1 MSKTDN
7 NKANRIIRKVSL
19 PDDGERLGEIFAAAK
34 KIMAADGN
42 PNQWKDGYPSLD
54 IVRSDMKKDGGFVV
68 EDDGKIVAYFAF
80 LPSPEP
86 TYAKIYDGKW
96 LDDTKP
102 YHVIH
107 RIASLPDAHGIFKS
121 IMDFCFARERNI
133 RIDTHR
139 DNRIMQHNILKHGFK
154 YCCIIH
160 LDNGDERLAY
170 QKLAEKKKISL
181 TAQIGIAL
189 VLAVIAGVLLRNQ
202 ADFVNEYI
210 KPIGTIF
217 LNLLKFIVVPLVLF
231 SIMAGIL
238 SMNDIKKVGSL
249 GLRTLIYFMV
259 TTLFAVTLGLVIP
272 SLFKG
277 ILPVIHISAE
287 TANAIEVPHL
297 TVMDQIVNMFPDNI
311 LMPLNSMA
319 MMQVIVIALFF
330 GIAMVHVGEKGEM
343 ARKVTL
349 SFNDVVGKILE
360 YIMALAPIGVFCM
373 LTPVVVDNGPAVL
386 GSYAALLA
394 LAYLCFVIHAGVV
407 YSSAVGFLGG
417 LSPIKFFKGMQ
428 PAMLFA
434 FSSDSSVA
442 TLPYTMQCTEK
453 LGVSKD
459 IGRFVLSLGATIN
472 MDGVAI
478 YLGVASV
485 FMATCCGIDL
495 SMSQYMA
502 IAFASTIASIGTPG
516 IPGGSLALM
525 AMVFASAGIPV
536 ECVAVAAGIDRIID
550 MGRTVMSVTGDASC
564 AIVMQKILAPSAP
577 DTAGQGK
584 K

>member
-1 MSKTDN
+1 M
-7 NKANRIIRKVSL
+7 
-19 PDDGERLGEIFAAAK
+19 
-34 KIMAADGN
+34 
-42 PNQWKDGYPSLD
+42 
-54 IVRSDMKKDGGFVV
+54 
-68 EDDGKIVAYFAF
+68 
-80 LPSPEP
+80 
-86 TYAKIYDGKW
+86 
-96 LDDTKP
+96 
-102 YHVIH
+102 
-107 RIASLPDAHGIFKS
+107 
-121 IMDFCFARERNI
+121 
-133 RIDTHR
+133 
-139 DNRIMQHNILKHGFK
+139 
-154 YCCIIH
+154 
-160 LDNGDERLAY
+160 
-170 QKLAEKKKISL
+170 KKISL

-189 VLAVIAGVLLRNQ
+189 VLAVIAGMLLRNQ
-202 ADFVNEYI
+202 ADFVNTYI
-210 KPIGTIF
+210 KPIGIIF

-238 SMNDIKKVGSL
+238 SMNDISKVGKL
-249 GLRTLIYFMV
+249 GLRALLYFMT
-259 TTLFAVTLGLVIP
+259 TTLFAVTLGLVVP
-272 SLFKG
+272 SLLKG
-277 ILPVIHISAE
+277 SLPLIHISTEAAAE
-287 TANAIEVPHL
+287 TIETPRL
-297 TVMDQIVNMFPDNI
+297 SVMDQIVNMFPNNI
-311 LMPLNSMA
+311 LEPVSSMA
-319 MMQVIVIALFF
+319 MMQIIVIALFF

-373 LTPVVVDNGPAVL
+373 LTPVVVENGPSVL

-394 LAYLCFVIHAGVV
+394 LAYLCFAIHAGVV
-407 YSSAVGFLGG
+407 YSSAVGILGRI
-417 LSPIKFFKGMQ
+417 SPLKFFKGMQ

-453 LGVSKD
+453 MGVNKD

-485 FMATCCGIDL
+485 FMAACCGIDL
-495 SMSQYMA
+495 TMSQYLA
-502 IAFASTIASIGTPG
+502 IAFASTVASIGTPG

-564 AIVMQKILAPSAP
+564 AVVMQRMV
-577 DTAGQGK
+577 GK
-584 K
+584 KL

>member
-1 MSKTDN
+1 
-7 NKANRIIRKVSL
+7 
-19 PDDGERLGEIFAAAK
+19 
-34 KIMAADGN
+34 
-42 PNQWKDGYPSLD
+42 
-54 IVRSDMKKDGGFVV
+54 MKK
-68 EDDGKIVAYFAF
+68 
-80 LPSPEP
+80 P
-86 TYAKIYDGKW
+86 
-96 LDDTKP
+96 
-102 YHVIH
+102 
-107 RIASLPDAHGIFKS
+107 
-121 IMDFCFARERNI
+121 
-133 RIDTHR
+133 
-139 DNRIMQHNILKHGFK
+139 
-154 YCCIIH
+154 
-160 LDNGDERLAY
+160 
-170 QKLAEKKKISL
+170 SL

-189 VLAVIAGVLLRNQ
+189 LLAVIAGVLLRNH
-202 ADFVNEYI
+202 ADFVNTYI
-210 KPIGTIF
+210 KPFGIIF

-238 SMNDIKKVGSL
+238 SMNDISKVGKL
-249 GLRTLIYFMV
+249 GIRALLYFMV
-259 TTLFAVTLGLVIP
+259 TTLFAVTLGLLVP
-272 SLFKG
+272 SLVKN
-277 ILPVIHISAE
+277 ILPVIRISAE
-287 TANAIEVPHL
+287 ASEGAIETPHFS
-297 TVMDQIVNMFPDNI
+297 VMEQIVNMFPNNI
-311 LMPLNSMA
+311 LEPVSSMA

-330 GIAMVHVGEKGEM
+330 GIAMVHIGEKGEM

-394 LAYLCFVIHAGVV
+394 LAYLCFTIHAGVV
-407 YSSAVGFLGG
+407 YATAVGLLGRINP
-417 LSPIKFFKGMQ
+417 LKFFKDLQ

-453 LGVSKD
+453 MGVGKE

-495 SMSQYMA
+495 TMSQYLA
-502 IAFASTIASIGTPG
+502 IAFASTVASIGTPG

-564 AIVMQKILAPSAP
+564 AVVMQRMV
-577 DTAGQGK
+577 GK
-584 K
+584 KL

>member
-1 MSKTDN
+1 
-7 NKANRIIRKVSL
+7 
-19 PDDGERLGEIFAAAK
+19 
-34 KIMAADGN
+34 
-42 PNQWKDGYPSLD
+42 
-54 IVRSDMKKDGGFVV
+54 MKK
-68 EDDGKIVAYFAF
+68 
-80 LPSPEP
+80 L
-86 TYAKIYDGKW
+86 
-96 LDDTKP
+96 
-102 YHVIH
+102 
-107 RIASLPDAHGIFKS
+107 
-121 IMDFCFARERNI
+121 
-133 RIDTHR
+133 
-139 DNRIMQHNILKHGFK
+139 
-154 YCCIIH
+154 
-160 LDNGDERLAY
+160 
-170 QKLAEKKKISL
+170 SL
-181 TAQIGIAL
+181 TTQIGIAL
-189 VLAVIAGVLLRNQ
+189 LLAVVAGILLRNQ
-202 ADFVNEYI
+202 ADFVNTYI
-210 KPIGTIF
+210 KPIGIIF

-238 SMNDIKKVGSL
+238 SMNDISKVGKL
-249 GLRTLIYFMV
+249 GLRALLYFMV
-259 TTLFAVTLGLVIP
+259 TTLFAVTLGLVVP
-272 SLFKG
+272 SLLKG
-277 ILPVIHISAE
+277 ILPVIHINTEAAAE
-287 TANAIEVPHL
+287 AIETPHL
-297 TVMDQIVNMFPDNI
+297 SVMDQIVNMFPNNI
-311 LMPLNSMA
+311 LEPVSSMA
-319 MMQVIVIALFF
+319 MMQIIVIALFF

-394 LAYLCFVIHAGVV
+394 LAYFCFVVHAGVV
-407 YSSAVGFLGG
+407 YASSVGLLGRINP
-417 LSPIKFFKGMQ
+417 LKFFKGMQ

-495 SMSQYMA
+495 TMSQYMA
-502 IAFASTIASIGTPG
+502 IAFASTVASIGTPG

-564 AIVMQKILAPSAP
+564 AVVMQRLV
-577 DTAGQGK
+577 GK
-584 K
+584 KM

>member
-1 MSKTDN
+1 
-7 NKANRIIRKVSL
+7 
-19 PDDGERLGEIFAAAK
+19 
-34 KIMAADGN
+34 
-42 PNQWKDGYPSLD
+42 
-54 IVRSDMKKDGGFVV
+54 MKK
-68 EDDGKIVAYFAF
+68 
-80 LPSPEP
+80 L
-86 TYAKIYDGKW
+86 
-96 LDDTKP
+96 
-102 YHVIH
+102 
-107 RIASLPDAHGIFKS
+107 
-121 IMDFCFARERNI
+121 
-133 RIDTHR
+133 
-139 DNRIMQHNILKHGFK
+139 
-154 YCCIIH
+154 
-160 LDNGDERLAY
+160 
-170 QKLAEKKKISL
+170 SL
-181 TAQIGIAL
+181 TTQIGIAL
-189 VLAVIAGVLLRNQ
+189 LLAVVAGILLRNQ
-202 ADFVNEYI
+202 ADFVNTYI
-210 KPIGTIF
+210 KPIGIIF

-238 SMNDIKKVGSL
+238 SMNDISKVGKL
-249 GLRTLIYFMV
+249 GLRALLYFMV
-259 TTLFAVTLGLVIP
+259 TTLFAVTLGLVVP
-272 SLFKG
+272 SLLKG
-277 ILPVIHISAE
+277 ILPVIHINTEAATE
-287 TANAIEVPHL
+287 AIETPHL
-297 TVMDQIVNMFPDNI
+297 SVMDQIVNMFPNNI
-311 LMPLNSMA
+311 LEPVSSMA
-319 MMQVIVIALFF
+319 MMQIIVIALFF

-394 LAYLCFVIHAGVV
+394 LAYFCFIVHAGVV
-407 YSSAVGFLGG
+407 YASAVGILGRINP
-417 LSPIKFFKGMQ
+417 LKFFKGMQ

-495 SMSQYMA
+495 TMSQYMA
-502 IAFASTIASIGTPG
+502 IAFASTVASIGTPG

-550 MGRTVMSVTGDASC
+550 MGRTVMSITGDASC
-564 AIVMQKILAPSAP
+564 AVVMQRLV
-577 DTAGQGK
+577 GK
-584 K
+584 KL

>member
-1 MSKTDN
+1 
-7 NKANRIIRKVSL
+7 
-19 PDDGERLGEIFAAAK
+19 
-34 KIMAADGN
+34 
-42 PNQWKDGYPSLD
+42 
-54 IVRSDMKKDGGFVV
+54 MKK
-68 EDDGKIVAYFAF
+68 
-80 LPSPEP
+80 P
-86 TYAKIYDGKW
+86 
-96 LDDTKP
+96 
-102 YHVIH
+102 
-107 RIASLPDAHGIFKS
+107 
-121 IMDFCFARERNI
+121 
-133 RIDTHR
+133 
-139 DNRIMQHNILKHGFK
+139 
-154 YCCIIH
+154 
-160 LDNGDERLAY
+160 
-170 QKLAEKKKISL
+170 SL

-189 VLAVIAGVLLRNQ
+189 VLAVIVGVLLRNQ
-202 ADFVNEYI
+202 TDFVNTYI
-210 KPIGTIF
+210 KPIGIIF

-238 SMNDIKKVGSL
+238 SMNDISKVGKL
-249 GLRTLIYFMV
+249 GIRAIVYFMV
-259 TTLFAVTLGLVIP
+259 TTLFAVTLGLLVP
-272 SLFKG
+272 SLVKNL
-277 ILPVIHISAE
+277 LPVIHISSEAS
-287 TANAIEVPHL
+287 AGAIETPHFS
-297 TVMDQIVNMFPDNI
+297 VMDQIVNMFPNNI
-311 LMPLNSMA
+311 LAPVSSMA

-349 SFNDVVGKILE
+349 SFNEVVGKILE

-373 LTPVVVDNGPAVL
+373 LTPVVVENGPSVL
-386 GSYAALLA
+386 GSYAALLV
-394 LAYLCFVIHAGVV
+394 LAYFCFAVHAGVV
-407 YSSAVGFLGG
+407 YASAVGLLGRINP
-417 LSPIKFFKGMQ
+417 LKFFKEMQ

-453 LGVSKD
+453 MGVSKD

-495 SMSQYMA
+495 TMSQYIA

-550 MGRTVMSVTGDASC
+550 MGRTVMSITGDASC
-564 AIVMQKILAPSAP
+564 AVVMQRLV
-577 DTAGQGK
+577 GK
-584 K
+584 KL

>member
-1 MSKTDN
+1 MK
-7 NKANRIIRKVSL
+7 I
-19 PDDGERLGEIFAAAK
+19 K
-34 KIMAADGN
+34 K
-42 PNQWKDGYPSLD
+42 L
-54 IVRSDMKKDGGFVV
+54 
-68 EDDGKIVAYFAF
+68 
-80 LPSPEP
+80 
-86 TYAKIYDGKW
+86 
-96 LDDTKP
+96 
-102 YHVIH
+102 
-107 RIASLPDAHGIFKS
+107 
-121 IMDFCFARERNI
+121 
-133 RIDTHR
+133 
-139 DNRIMQHNILKHGFK
+139 
-154 YCCIIH
+154 
-160 LDNGDERLAY
+160 
-170 QKLAEKKKISL
+170 SL

-189 VLAVIAGVLLRNQ
+189 VLAVIAGILLGNH
-202 ADFVNEYI
+202 ADFVNTYI

-238 SMNDIKKVGSL
+238 SMNDISKVGKL
-249 GLRTLIYFMV
+249 GLRALLYFMA
-259 TTLFAVTLGLVIP
+259 TTLFAVTLGLVVP
-272 SLFKG
+272 SLLKG
-277 ILPVIHISAE
+277 VLPTIHISTAATAE
-287 TANAIEVPHL
+287 TIETPHL
-297 TVMDQIVNMFPDNI
+297 SVMDQIVNMFPSNI
-311 LMPLNSMA
+311 LAPVSSMA

-349 SFNDVVGKILE
+349 SFNEVVCKILE

-386 GSYAALLA
+386 GSYAALLG
-394 LAYLCFVIHAGVV
+394 LAYLCFVLHAAVV
-407 YSSAVGFLGG
+407 YSSAVKFLGG
-417 LSPIKFFKGMQ
+417 LSPLKFFKGMQ
-428 PAMLFA
+428 SAMLFA

-453 LGVSKD
+453 LGVNKD

-485 FMATCCGIDL
+485 FMAACCGIDL
-495 SMSQYMA
+495 TMGQYMA
-502 IAFASTIASIGTPG
+502 IAFASTVASIGTPG

-564 AIVMQKILAPSAP
+564 AIVMQKKV
-577 DTAGQGK
+577 GQK
-584 K
+584 L